1 MKTGFPMSVIV
12 IQASHSLNSCQV
24 LAYSLGLGTLVQN
37 ETRLRLHMRAELVH
51 NDSPYGL
58 LVLTGGHPDVH
69 VHLYSVM
76 SSFAAH
82 GATLIYS
89 AHLLCVY
96 STSCCTDNN
105 VYIAVFNPPFPK
117 WALIRWL
124 FCGSLESSVTLDQMW
139 AHWWW
144 SWGFCFRIS
153 PCATIIFQWY
163 SLTIKAYKSDISYL
177 KTSYAFDIPVSSRA
191 AILCRLATL

>member
-1 MKTGFPMSVIV
+1 MSVIV

-82 GATLIYS
+82 GAALIYS
-89 AHLLCVY
+89 VHLLCVY

-117 WALIRWL
+117 
-124 FCGSLESSVTLDQMW
+124 
-139 AHWWW
+139 
-144 SWGFCFRIS
+144 
-153 PCATIIFQWY
+153 
-163 SLTIKAYKSDISYL
+163 
-177 KTSYAFDIPVSSRA
+177 
-191 AILCRLATL
+191 